1 MYNIWFFLWKKFI
14 RYFKFKYIII
24 FLQGFDLK
32 YSFSI
37 ELMSFVIF
45 TAKNLH
51 HKNGTFI
58 AEIQEFGGLLNFLT
72 K

>member
-1 MYNIWFFLWKKFI
+1 
-14 RYFKFKYIII
+14 
-24 FLQGFDLK
+24 
-32 YSFSI
+32 
-37 ELMSFVIF
+37 MSFVIF